1 MNVRKL
7 SENWKRIEQRVG
19 EAASRARRDPKS
31 VTIVAVTKTASVEIV
46 QALVDLGVRDLG
58 ENRVQEFARRAALL
72 KEWLDQRSAS
82 AATTAVR
89 PRWHMIGHLQRN
101 KVKALLPW
109 VDVIQTVD
117 SLRLAEEIDAQAGK
131 IGRVI
136 PILLEVNAS
145 GESNKTGVAVAAA
158 IHLAEQIRTLRQLD
172 LRGLMAMGPLSDD
185 RERVRQAF
193 GRVRELFD
201 EIVGERVAGPQFRE
215 LSMGMSAD
223 FEIGI
228 ELGATCVRIGSALF
242 EGMELPAEPAVT
254 ES

>member
-19 EAASRARRDPKS
+19 EAASRARREPKG
-31 VTIVAVTKTASVEIV
+31 VTIVAVTKTASLELV

-58 ENRVQEFARRAALL
+58 ENRVQEFARRAALI
-72 KEWLDQRSAS
+72 KEWLDQRDVSAG
-82 AATTAVR
+82 TTAAR
-89 PRWHMIGHLQRN
+89 PRWHMIGHVQRN

-109 VDVIQTVD
+109 ADMIQTVD

-131 IGRVI
+131 IGRVV
-136 PILLEVNAS
+136 PILMEVNAT
-145 GESNKTGVAVAAA
+145 GETNKSGVAVAAA
-158 IHLAEQIRTLRQLD
+158 IHLAEQIRTLRQLE
-172 LRGLMAMGPLSDD
+172 LRGLMAMGPLTDD
-185 RERVRQAF
+185 RERVRQVF

-228 ELGATCVRIGSALF
+228 EFGATCVRIGSALF
-242 EGMELPAEPAVT
+242 EGIELPSEPVST
-254 ES
+254 DL